1 MRDEWRWG
9 LRRDVSCLCL
19 SLFFAITAVGG
30 RWQRE
35 CARLELSWGCPLSP
49 FFILPSYSQQA
60 RSLFPAGRSDG
71 PLPAFVCALSLAA
84 LIYGGRLDA
93 LAFCRASVAFHTF
106 FLIFNFD
113 CFLFFFF
120 ALLCFVFVFFWYY
133 FCLFFV
139 SVTVSG
145 SVSVSARV

>member
-93 LAFCRASVAFHTF
+93 LAFCRASVAFHAF
-106 FLIFNFD
+106 FLIFIFLLFSS
-113 CFLFFFF
+113 FLF
-120 ALLCFVFVFFWYY
+120 LLCFVFVVFLSY
-133 FCLFFV
+133 FCRIFVLFL
-139 SVTVSG
+139 SV
-145 SVSVSARV
+145 